1 VNAGL
6 GPTRFVLAQRRDL
19 GYNDRVKKADAKTDL
34 LSSSALFSSFSRDE
48 LGFLAEKSEFLS
60 LEDGGTVFEPGSPGD
75 RLYLVASG
83 SVLVF
88 SPEDGSVLAEFVK
101 GDSFG
106 ELELLNSS
114 SRNASAKAEGP
125 TSLLCF
131 PAHGAPLKEVLS
143 ARPAVAARILRSFL
157 LVVAGRTRKANA
169 LVKENSPLVRELKRQ
184 VYGDKLTGLY
194 NKAYLEES
202 LPKMLSS
209 AGAAGSASAACSDGS
224 DRACLALLMMKPDNF
239 KEINDR
245 FGHEAG
251 DASLVLMASELA
263 RAVALEP
270 RGTAVRYM
278 GNELAAIYPGLGRAA
293 ARAAAKAIQDRLGAL
308 DLSPLGVEA
317 GLRLSMSIGIVVS
330 PEHGSDAEELIK
342 LAAGLPLVGRARGG
356 SLILFPEDAE

>member
-1 VNAGL
+1 VK
-6 GPTRFVLAQRRDL
+6 
-19 GYNDRVKKADAKTDL
+19 NDEAKVDV

-48 LGFLAEKSEFLS
+48 LGFLAEKSEFLG
-60 LEDGGTVFEPGSPGD
+60 LEDGGAVFEPGSPGD

-106 ELELLNSS
+106 ELELLTSS

-131 PAHGAPLKEVLS
+131 PARGAPLKEVLS

-202 LPKMLSS
+202 LPKML
-209 AGAAGSASAACSDGS
+209 APAAGSGG
-224 DRACLALLMMKPDNF
+224 LALLMMKPDNF

-251 DASLVLMASELA
+251 DSCLVLMASELA
-263 RAVALEP
+263 RAVAGDDP

-278 GNELAAIYPGLGRAA
+278 GNELAVIYQGLGRAA
-293 ARAAAKAIQDRLGAL
+293 ALAAAEAIAARLGAL
-308 DLSPLGVEA
+308 DLSPLGVEP
-317 GLRLSMSIGIVVS
+317 GLRLSMSIGIVLS
-330 PEHGSDAEELIK
+330 PEHGGEAEALIK
-342 LAAGLPLVGRARGG
+342 AAADLPLVGRARGG
-356 SLILFPEDAE
+356 GLILFPEDAE